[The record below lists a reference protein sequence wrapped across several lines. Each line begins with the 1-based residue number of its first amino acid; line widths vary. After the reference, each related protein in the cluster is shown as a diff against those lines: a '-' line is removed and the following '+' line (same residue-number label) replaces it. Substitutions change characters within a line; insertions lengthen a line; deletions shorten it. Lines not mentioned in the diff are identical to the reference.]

1 MFVKEQ
7 GRKARFIQPET
18 VASTAANVVGTGQA
32 TTNMKAG
39 DFCTLMC
46 TTGTMYFLNDTLG
59 TVLTT
64 SKNGWE
70 MTAGDTL
77 DFVAASSF
85 IYTLS
90 TAADGKFQMIVWEA

>member
-7 GRKARFIQPET
+7 GRIARFIQPET
-18 VASTAANVVGTGQA
+18 VASTAANVIGTAQA
-32 TTNMKAG
+32 TTYMKKG
-39 DFCTLMC
+39 DFCTIMC
-46 TTGTMYFLNDTLG
+46 TTGTMYFLSDSIG